1 MSRVC
6 EVCGKSPS
14 VGNSVT
20 RRGLA
25 KSRGGVGIKTTGIS
39 KRRFNPNLQK
49 IRVIDDKGTAKR
61 VKVCTKC
68 IRSGKVTKRVS

>member
-25 KSRGGVGIKTTGIS
+25 KAKGGVGIKTTGIS
-39 KRRFNPNLQK
+39 RRKFYPNLQK
-49 IRVIDDKGTAKR
+49 IRVIDDKGTAR
-61 VKVCTKC
+61 RMKVCTKC
-68 IRSGKVTKRVS
+68 IRSGKVKKRVS